1 MDNKEINKLER
12 NGIEIIQD
20 EDGNVINTDTNEE
33 VNAMGKGDEEDG
45 EK

>member
-12 NGIEIIQD
+12 NGIEMIFD
-20 EDGNVINTDTNEE
+20 EDGNIINTDTNEE
-33 VNAMGKGDEEDG
+33 VNTMGKGDEED

>member
-12 NGIEIIQD
+12 NGIEMIFD
-20 EDGNVINTDTNEE
+20 EDGNIINTDTNEE
-33 VNAMGKGDEEDG
+33 VNAMGKGDEEYG

>member
-12 NGIEIIQD
+12 DGIEMIFD
-20 EDGNVINTDTNEE
+20 EDGNIINTDTNEE

>member
-12 NGIEIIQD
+12 NGIEMIFD

-33 VNAMGKGDEEDG
+33 VNAMGKGDEED

>member
-12 NGIEIIQD
+12 NGIEMIFD
-20 EDGNVINTDTNEE
+20 EDGNIINTDTNEE
-33 VNAMGKGDEEDG
+33 VNAMGKGDEED

>member
-12 NGIEIIQD
+12 DGIEMIFD
-20 EDGNVINTDTNEE
+20 EDGNIINTDTNEE
-33 VNAMGKGDEEDG
+33 VNAMGKGDEED

>member
-20 EDGNVINTDTNEE
+20 EDGNVINYDTNEE
-33 VNAMGKGDEEDG
+33 VNAMGKGDEED

>member
-12 NGIEIIQD
+12 NGIEMIFD
-20 EDGNVINTDTNEE
+20 EDGNIINTDTNEE